1 MKKSIFALFSICV
14 IAISCKKDHPD
25 PVASTS
31 LPYSN
36 STVGSNWIYELKTQ
50 DQTTLDTIV
59 SLDTSSVINGDT
71 TIGSKNYTRVEHKN
85 GSHTY
90 YNVTGNDYFQF
101 QHFVIPATIDTSI
114 EALYLKDNVAMG
126 GSWNQALNVTV
137 NIGIP
142 VTLTITITSTIT
154 GTGLSRTVNGNT
166 YNDVISVG
174 TTLSAPGVTITS
186 NINNYYARNIG
197 LIEGNYDIDVSG
209 FGGVH
214 NSTSLKYA
222 DPR

>member
-1 MKKSIFALFSICV
+1 MKKLIFALFSICM
-14 IAISCKKDHPD
+14 IAISCKKHDPD

-31 LPYSN
+31 KPYSN

-50 DQTTLDTIV
+50 DQTTLDTITT
-59 SLDTSSVINGDT
+59 LDTSRVISGDT
-71 TIGSKNYTRVEHKN
+71 TIGSKNYTRVEHNN

-114 EALYLKDNVAMG
+114 EALYLKDNVAVNG
-126 GSWNQALNVTV
+126 NWSQNLNVTV

-142 VTLTITITSTIT
+142 VNLTITITSTIK
-154 GTGLSRTVNGNT
+154 GTGLTRTVNGNT
-166 YNDVISVG
+166 YNDVIWVA
-174 TTLSAPGVTITS
+174 TNLTAPGVTITS
-186 NINNYYARNIG
+186 DINNYYARNIG

-209 FGGVH
+209 FGGAH
-214 NSTSLKYA
+214 NKTSLKFS
-222 DPR
+222 DPH